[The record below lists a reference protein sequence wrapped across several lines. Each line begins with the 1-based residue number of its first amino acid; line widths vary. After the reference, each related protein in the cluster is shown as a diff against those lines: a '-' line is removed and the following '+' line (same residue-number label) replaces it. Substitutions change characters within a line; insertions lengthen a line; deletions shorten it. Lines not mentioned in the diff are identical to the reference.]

1 MERRQQRVTNA
12 KDSLREQLGFDED
25 DENLD
30 DDDDDND
37 DNDGGARTTSRSNPF
52 ILTSCS
58 VSRKRRV
65 ASDSDSD

>member
-1 MERRQQRVTNA
+1 MERRHQRVTNA
-12 KDSLREQLGFDED
+12 KDYLRDQLGFVDD

-30 DDDDDND
+30 DEEDDDD

-58 VSRKRRV
+58 VSRKRR
-65 ASDSDSD
+65 ADSDSD